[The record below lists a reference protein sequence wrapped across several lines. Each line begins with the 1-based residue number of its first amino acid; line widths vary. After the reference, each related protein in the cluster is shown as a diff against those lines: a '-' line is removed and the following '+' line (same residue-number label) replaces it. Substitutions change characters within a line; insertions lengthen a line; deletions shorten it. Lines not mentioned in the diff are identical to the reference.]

1 MDELEK
7 KADKQEVV
15 DVGRIVHEYA
25 LDILRAD

>member
-15 DVGRIVHEYA
+15 DVDSVVREYA